1 MRIKAISI
9 AILALTSSHAA
20 LAAGN
25 PWKITEAAGQ
35 VQIIHGSARTEAS
48 RGATLA
54 PRDVIETGAN
64 GRAVIARGSDV
75 VFVSPRTRLTI
86 APEEQARGLIQII
99 QDLGRATFMIERKAN
114 PHFAV
119 GTPYL
124 ATVVKGTVFTVTV
137 HEAGASVSV
146 REGRVEVSTPRNEMR
161 QMVVTGMTAS
171 VTAAMPERIDLRA
184 APDRDPAASTEPVE
198 AADRI
203 VGRLGDPG
211 ADSRLCSRFH
221 DGRGG

>member
-114 PHFAV
+114 PHFARRHALS
-119 GTPYL
+119 GD
-124 ATVVKGTVFTVTV
+124 GRQRHRV
-137 HEAGASVSV
+137 HGHGPRGRSLGLGSRGAGGGLHAAQ
-146 REGRVEVSTPRNEMR
+146 RN
-161 QMVVTGMTAS
+161 
-171 VTAAMPERIDLRA
+171 
-184 APDRDPAASTEPVE
+184 
-198 AADRI
+198 AADGRHRNDGVRDRRHARADRPARRAGPRSRRKHGAGRSRRPI
-203 VGRLGDPG
+203 VGRLDDQGT
-211 ADSRLCSRFH
+211 DSRLCSRFH
-221 DGRGG
+221 DGRGE